1 MKVYFRIYL
10 AGTELW
16 LPVSS
21 QVSLHMLGLKVAE
34 FRQASY
40 KEWQQVRRILKI
52 CICQTKRL
60 GLYLVDIDWETFG
73 SFGAEVVSGDVC
85 DRQIML

>member
-1 MKVYFRIYL
+1 
-10 AGTELW
+10 
-16 LPVSS
+16 
-21 QVSLHMLGLKVAE
+21 MLGLKVAD

-73 SFGAEVVSGDVC
+73 SFGAEEWYQMCVIGRLCYRLLGNRPQCKGLSGM
-85 DRQIML
+85 RLRKF